1 MYHFYHSKTC
11 SEVIYIDFFFN
22 DTATSEIYTISDIVV
37 QIFGAIVLLT
47 TAQVAAKDN
56 TLLTPYDIVSKIQIV
71 IFLLY
76 MLYRIVILYKV
87 EKRTIPM
94 VMGIILVLAFV
105 LNNIPSIGGSISLI
119 SAVVNA
125 LTFVLWIYDIKLIFL
140 DEKDKS
146 SEAAEN

>member
-1 MYHFYHSKTC
+1 MKLRNKAKLFWW
-11 SEVIYIDFFFN
+11 
-22 DTATSEIYTISDIVV
+22 IYTISDAII

-56 TLLTPYDIVSKIQIV
+56 TLLTPYDIAFKVQIV

-76 MLYRIVILYKV
+76 MLYRIVVLYKV
-87 EKRTIPM
+87 EKRMVPM

-105 LNNIPSIGGSISLI
+105 LNNIPSIGGSISV
-119 SAVVNA
+119 VVNA
-125 LTFVLWIYDIKLIFL
+125 LTLVLWIYDIKLIFL

-146 SEAAEN
+146 SEATEN

>member
-1 MYHFYHSKTC
+1 MNLQNKAKLFWW
-11 SEVIYIDFFFN
+11 
-22 DTATSEIYTISDIVV
+22 IYTISDIVV

-87 EKRTIPM
+87 EKRMIPM

-105 LNNIPSIGGSISLI
+105 LNNIPHIGGSISLI

-125 LTFVLWIYDIKLIFL
+125 LTFVFWIYDIKLIFL

>member
-1 MYHFYHSKTC
+1 MELRNKAKLFWW
-11 SEVIYIDFFFN
+11 
-22 DTATSEIYTISDIVV
+22 IYTISDIAV

-56 TLLTPYDIVSKIQIV
+56 TLLTPYDIVSKVQIV

-94 VMGIILVLAFV
+94 IVGILLVLTFV

-146 SEAAEN
+146 SEATEN

>member
-1 MYHFYHSKTC
+1 MELRNKAQLFWW
-11 SEVIYIDFFFN
+11 
-22 DTATSEIYTISDIVV
+22 IYTISDIAV

-56 TLLTPYDIVSKIQIV
+56 TLLTPYDIISKVQIV

-94 VMGIILVLAFV
+94 IAGILLVLTFV

-146 SEAAEN
+146 SEATEN

>member
-1 MYHFYHSKTC
+1 MELRNKAQLFWW
-11 SEVIYIDFFFN
+11 
-22 DTATSEIYTISDIVV
+22 IYTISDIAV

-56 TLLTPYDIVSKIQIV
+56 TLLTPYDIVSKVPIV
-71 IFLLY
+71 ICLLY

-94 VMGIILVLAFV
+94 IVGILLVLTFV
-105 LNNIPSIGGSISLI
+105 LNNIPSINGSISLI
-119 SAVVNA
+119 SAVVDA

-146 SEAAEN
+146 SEATEN

>member
-1 MYHFYHSKTC
+1 MNLQNKAKLFWW
-11 SEVIYIDFFFN
+11 
-22 DTATSEIYTISDIVV
+22 IYTISDIAI
-37 QIFGAIVLLT
+37 QIFGAIVLLA

-56 TLLTPYDIVSKIQIV
+56 TFLTPYDIVSKIQIV

-76 MLYRIVILYKV
+76 MLYRIVILYKA

-146 SEAAEN
+146 SKTAENEIS

>member
-1 MYHFYHSKTC
+1 MNLQNKAKLFWW
-11 SEVIYIDFFFN
+11 
-22 DTATSEIYTISDIVV
+22 IYTISDIAI
-37 QIFGAIVLLT
+37 QIFGAIVLLA
-47 TAQVAAKDN
+47 TAQVAAKNN

-76 MLYRIVILYKV
+76 MLYRIVILYKA

>member
-1 MYHFYHSKTC
+1 MKLRNKAKLFWW
-11 SEVIYIDFFFN
+11 
-22 DTATSEIYTISDIVV
+22 IYTISDIAV

-87 EKRTIPM
+87 EKRMIPM

-105 LNNIPSIGGSISLI
+105 LNNIPSIGGSISV
-119 SAVVNA
+119 VVNA
-125 LTFVLWIYDIKLIFL
+125 LTLVLWIYDIKLIFL

-146 SEAAEN
+146 SEATEN

>member
-1 MYHFYHSKTC
+1 MELRNKAKLFWW
-11 SEVIYIDFFFN
+11 
-22 DTATSEIYTISDIVV
+22 IYTISDIAV

-56 TLLTPYDIVSKIQIV
+56 TLLTPYDIVSKVQIV

-94 VMGIILVLAFV
+94 IVGILLMLTFV
-105 LNNIPSIGGSISLI
+105 LNNIPSINGSISLI

-146 SEAAEN
+146 SEATEN

>member
-1 MYHFYHSKTC
+1 MKLRNKAKLFWW
-11 SEVIYIDFFFN
+11 
-22 DTATSEIYTISDIVV
+22 IYTISDATI

-47 TAQVAAKDN
+47 TVQVAAEDN
-56 TLLTPYDIVSKIQIV
+56 TLLTPYDIAFKVQIV

-76 MLYRIVILYKV
+76 MLYRIVVLYKV
-87 EKRTIPM
+87 EKRMVPM

-105 LNNIPSIGGSISLI
+105 LNNIPSIGGSISV
-119 SAVVNA
+119 VVNA

-146 SEAAEN
+146 SEATEN

>member
-1 MYHFYHSKTC
+1 MELRNKAKLFWW
-11 SEVIYIDFFFN
+11 
-22 DTATSEIYTISDIVV
+22 IYTISDIVV

-47 TAQVAAKDN
+47 TAQVDAKDN
-56 TLLTPYDIVSKIQIV
+56 TLLTPYDIAFKIQIV

-76 MLYRIVILYKV
+76 MLYRIVILYKA

-146 SEAAEN
+146 SEAAENEIS

>member
-1 MYHFYHSKTC
+1 MELRNKAKLFWW
-11 SEVIYIDFFFN
+11 
-22 DTATSEIYTISDIVV
+22 IYTISDIVV

-76 MLYRIVILYKV
+76 MLYRIVVLYKV
-87 EKRTIPM
+87 EKRMVPM

-146 SEAAEN
+146 SEAAENEIS

>member
-1 MYHFYHSKTC
+1 MELRNKAKLFWW
-11 SEVIYIDFFFN
+11 
-22 DTATSEIYTISDIVV
+22 IYTISDAII

-56 TLLTPYDIVSKIQIV
+56 TLLTPYDIVSKVQIV

-76 MLYRIVILYKV
+76 MLYRIVVLYKV
-87 EKRTIPM
+87 EKRMVPM

-105 LNNIPSIGGSISLI
+105 LNNIPSICGSISLI
-119 SAVVNA
+119 SAVVDA

-146 SEAAEN
+146 SEATEN

>member
-1 MYHFYHSKTC
+1 MELRNKAQLFWW
-11 SEVIYIDFFFN
+11 
-22 DTATSEIYTISDIVV
+22 IYTISDIAV

-47 TAQVAAKDN
+47 TAQVAAKYN
-56 TLLTPYDIVSKIQIV
+56 TLLTAYDIVSKVQIV

-94 VMGIILVLAFV
+94 IVGIILVLAFV
-105 LNNIPSIGGSISLI
+105 LNNIPSIGGSISV
-119 SAVVNA
+119 VVNA
-125 LTFVLWIYDIKLIFL
+125 LTLVLWIYDIKLIFL

-146 SEAAEN
+146 SEATEQ

>member
-1 MYHFYHSKTC
+1 MELRNKAQLFWW
-11 SEVIYIDFFFN
+11 
-22 DTATSEIYTISDIVV
+22 IYTISDIAV

-56 TLLTPYDIVSKIQIV
+56 TLLTPYDIVSKVQIV

-94 VMGIILVLAFV
+94 IVGILLVLTFV
-105 LNNIPSIGGSISLI
+105 LNNIPSINGSISLI
-119 SAVVNA
+119 SAVVDA

-146 SEAAEN
+146 SEATEN

>member
-1 MYHFYHSKTC
+1 MELQNKAKLFWW
-11 SEVIYIDFFFN
+11 
-22 DTATSEIYTISDIVV
+22 IYTISDIVV

-76 MLYRIVILYKV
+76 MLYRIVILYKA

-105 LNNIPSIGGSISLI
+105 LNNIPSIGGSVSLI

-146 SEAAEN
+146 SKTAENEIS

>member
-1 MYHFYHSKTC
+1 MELRNKAKLFWW
-11 SEVIYIDFFFN
+11 
-22 DTATSEIYTISDIVV
+22 IYTISDIVV
-37 QIFGAIVLLT
+37 QIFGAILLLT
-47 TAQVAAKDN
+47 TAQVAAEDN
-56 TLLTPYDIVSKIQIV
+56 TLLTPYDIAFKVQIV

-76 MLYRIVILYKV
+76 MLCRIVILYKA

-105 LNNIPSIGGSISLI
+105 LNNIPSIGGSVSLI

-146 SEAAEN
+146 SKTAENEIS

>member
-1 MYHFYHSKTC
+1 MNLQNKAKLFWW
-11 SEVIYIDFFFN
+11 
-22 DTATSEIYTISDIVV
+22 IYTISDIVV

-87 EKRTIPM
+87 EKRMIPM

>member
-1 MYHFYHSKTC
+1 MKLRNKAKLFWW
-11 SEVIYIDFFFN
+11 
-22 DTATSEIYTISDIVV
+22 IYTISDAII

-47 TAQVAAKDN
+47 TAQVAAEDN
-56 TLLTPYDIVSKIQIV
+56 TLLTPYDIAFKVQIV

-76 MLYRIVILYKV
+76 MLYRIVVLYKV
-87 EKRTIPM
+87 EKRMVPM

-146 SEAAEN
+146 SKTAENEIS

>member
-1 MYHFYHSKTC
+1 MELRNKAQLFWW
-11 SEVIYIDFFFN
+11 
-22 DTATSEIYTISDIVV
+22 IYTISDIAV

-47 TAQVAAKDN
+47 TAQVAAEDN
-56 TLLTPYDIVSKIQIV
+56 TLLTPYDIISKVQIV

-94 VMGIILVLAFV
+94 IAGILLVLTFV

-146 SEAAEN
+146 SEATEN

>member
-1 MYHFYHSKTC
+1 MELRNKAQLFWW
-11 SEVIYIDFFFN
+11 
-22 DTATSEIYTISDIVV
+22 IYTISDIAV

-56 TLLTPYDIVSKIQIV
+56 TLLTPYDIVSKVQIV

-94 VMGIILVLAFV
+94 IVGILLVLAFV
-105 LNNIPSIGGSISLI
+105 LNNIPSIGGSISV
-119 SAVVNA
+119 VVNA
-125 LTFVLWIYDIKLIFL
+125 LTLVLWIYDIKLIFL

-146 SEAAEN
+146 SEATEN

>member
-1 MYHFYHSKTC
+1 MNLQNKAKLFWW
-11 SEVIYIDFFFN
+11 
-22 DTATSEIYTISDIVV
+22 IYTISDIAI
-37 QIFGAIVLLT
+37 QIFGAIVLLA

-76 MLYRIVILYKV
+76 MLYRIVILYKA

-146 SEAAEN
+146 SKTAENEIS

>member
-1 MYHFYHSKTC
+1 MELRNKAQLFWW
-11 SEVIYIDFFFN
+11 
-22 DTATSEIYTISDIVV
+22 IYTISDIAV

-56 TLLTPYDIVSKIQIV
+56 TLLTPYDIAFKVQIV

-76 MLYRIVILYKV
+76 MLYRIVVLYKV
-87 EKRTIPM
+87 EKRMVPM

-105 LNNIPSIGGSISLI
+105 LNNIPSIGGSISV
-119 SAVVNA
+119 VVNA
-125 LTFVLWIYDIKLIFL
+125 LTLVLWIYDIKLIFL

-146 SEAAEN
+146 SEATEN

>member
-1 MYHFYHSKTC
+1 MELRNKAQLFWW
-11 SEVIYIDFFFN
+11 
-22 DTATSEIYTISDIVV
+22 IYTISDIAV

-56 TLLTPYDIVSKIQIV
+56 TLLTPYYIISKVQIV

-94 VMGIILVLAFV
+94 IAGILLVLTFV

-146 SEAAEN
+146 SEATEN

>member
-1 MYHFYHSKTC
+1 MNLQNKAKLFWW
-11 SEVIYIDFFFN
+11 
-22 DTATSEIYTISDIVV
+22 IYTISDIAI

-76 MLYRIVILYKV
+76 MLYRIVILYKA

-105 LNNIPSIGGSISLI
+105 LNNIPSINGSSSLI
-119 SAVVNA
+119 SAVVDA
-125 LTFVLWIYDIKLIFL
+125 LTLVLWIYDIKLIFL

-146 SEAAEN
+146 SEATEN

>member
-1 MYHFYHSKTC
+1 MELRNKAKLFWW
-11 SEVIYIDFFFN
+11 
-22 DTATSEIYTISDIVV
+22 IYTISDIAI
-37 QIFGAIVLLT
+37 QIFGAIVLLA
-47 TAQVAAKDN
+47 TAQVAAKNN

-76 MLYRIVILYKV
+76 MLYRIVILYKA

-146 SEAAEN
+146 SKTAENEIS

>member
-1 MYHFYHSKTC
+1 MELRNKAKLFWW
-11 SEVIYIDFFFN
+11 
-22 DTATSEIYTISDIVV
+22 IYTISDAII

-56 TLLTPYDIVSKIQIV
+56 TLLTPYDIAFKVQIV

-76 MLYRIVILYKV
+76 MLYRIVILYKA

-105 LNNIPSIGGSISLI
+105 LNNIPSIGGSVSLI

-146 SEAAEN
+146 SEAAENEIS